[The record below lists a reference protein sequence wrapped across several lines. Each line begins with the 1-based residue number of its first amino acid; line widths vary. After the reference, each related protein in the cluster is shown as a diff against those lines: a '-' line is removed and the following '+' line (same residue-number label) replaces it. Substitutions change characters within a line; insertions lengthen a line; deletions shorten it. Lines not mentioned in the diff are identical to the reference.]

1 MPVDEAGRLHATG
14 YSRASSLLTERG
26 NYEAAVPLCR
36 CAAVPLWELA
46 CKRIGEGTRAKK
58 IRLQRPAART
68 SSYSGVVVPS
78 VGASLL
84 ANPGQQAATAA
95 L

>member
-26 NYEAAVPLCR
+26 NYEAAVPLCL
-36 CAAVPLWELA
+36 CASVPLCLCA
-46 CKRIGEGTRAKK
+46 
-58 IRLQRPAART
+58 
-68 SSYSGVVVPS
+68 S
-78 VGASLL
+78 VGACLL

>member
-26 NYEAAVPLCR
+26 NYEAAVPL
-36 CAAVPLWELA
+36 WELA
-46 CKRIGEGTRAKK
+46 CKRIEEGTRAKK

-68 SSYSGVVVPS
+68 SSHSGVVVPS

>member
-26 NYEAAVPLCR
+26 NYEAAVPL
-36 CAAVPLWELA
+36 WELA
-46 CKRIGEGTRAKK
+46 CKRIGEGTR
-58 IRLQRPAART
+58 RLQRPAART